1 MCLIW
6 AINLAWR
13 ETRWS
18 LLVKEKHQATAE
30 SQNTHHFKE
39 KSIDLCNTRCFR
51 HLVQRLL
58 VPRSSHLT
66 EGSEELDWTGKIKWR
81 QRAQVLI
88 KKANRHLSKR
98 FRSGI
103 PSDRLLKGCS
113 ECSFPKV
120 SWRFRTEYAYCN
132 THRTWYAHAVSHI
145 YKLLG
150 IIVRKVKAHFHW
162 FHVLAISGKNFALIT
177 YWFKRL
183 VC

>member
-1 MCLIW
+1 M
-6 AINLAWR
+6 
-13 ETRWS
+13 
-18 LLVKEKHQATAE
+18 KQKHQATAE

-58 VPRSSHLT
+58 VPRSSHPT
-66 EGSEELDWTGKIKWR
+66 EGSEELGLENKIKWR

-88 KKANRHLSKR
+88 KNPNRHLNKR

-113 ECSFPKV
+113 EYSFPTFLTISRGV
-120 SWRFRTEYAYCN
+120 CLQEYSQDFICI
-132 THRTWYAHAVSHI
+132 RGKP

-150 IIVRKVKAHFHW
+150 IIFRKVKAYF
-162 FHVLAISGKNFALIT
+162 
-177 YWFKRL
+177 Y
-183 VC
+183 